1 MSESIFDRRLLPH
14 HHTPT
19 EHNEGEYFGVEY
31 LYRQAGREFVLSQDS
46 TLNDDSELLD
56 NMDEGFIDD
65 SMAAPSMSE
74 HEMTVG
80 VEAPGE
86 EQQQQE
92 EGSDHEDDHED
103 DNEVLAHTQMTIT

>member
-1 MSESIFDRRLLPH
+1 M
-14 HHTPT
+14 
-19 EHNEGEYFGVEY
+19 EY

-80 VEAPGE
+80 VGAPGE

-92 EGSDHEDDHED
+92 EEESDQEDYHED
-103 DNEVLAHTQMTIT
+103 DNDFCI